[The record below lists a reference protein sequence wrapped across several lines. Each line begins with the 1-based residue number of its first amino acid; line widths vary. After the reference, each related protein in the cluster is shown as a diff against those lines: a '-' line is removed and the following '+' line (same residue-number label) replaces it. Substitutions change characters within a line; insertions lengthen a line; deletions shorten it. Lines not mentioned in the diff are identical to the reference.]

1 MRKIKKTDLMDCLR
15 YSDIPT
21 LLFIGNSFGFLFVGV
36 MSIVLGT
43 FGNSMETDPW
53 LWSVKIPF
61 LGLKL
66 ELFSWSLKAFLLGIF
81 VIVIS
86 IAIGLIAAL
95 YWKLVP
101 RKSGIIAPET
111 NVFGLFGLIIAMLS
125 GAMAGYEIIDFF
137 LYRY

>member
-1 MRKIKKTDLMDCLR
+1 MRKIKGKDLMDCLR

-21 LLFIGNSFGFLFVGV
+21 LLFIGNSFGFLLVGV
-36 MSIVLGT
+36 MFIVVGT
-43 FGNSMETDPW
+43 FEG
-53 LWSVKIPF
+53 F
-61 LGLKL
+61 LEAEG
-66 ELFSWSLKAFLLGIF
+66 LFSWSLKAFLLGVF

-111 NVFGLFGLIIAMLS
+111 NLVGLFGLIIAMLS

-137 LYRY
+137 LYRH